1 MVNSQSRLNGTHRM
15 VGMAIFT
22 AIIVVLQF
30 VASLLSRFANF
41 PISLVLVPI
50 VVGAAV
56 YGPRAGAWFGGV
68 FGAVVLIAVVSGLD
82 LGGNILWIANPFLT
96 VLLCLIKG
104 IAAGWAAG
112 LVYTAIAKKRPYLGV
127 FAAAVVCPIVNT
139 GIFCLALVL
148 FFRETLVEW
157 AGGTEV
163 FYYIIFTL
171 VGINFLIEFVIN
183 LILCPT
189 VARIIRLKEKA

>member
-1 MVNSQSRLNGTHRM
+1 M

-22 AIIVVLQF
+22 AIIVVLQL

-68 FGAVVLIAVVSGLD
+68 FGAVVLIAVISGLD

-96 VLLCLIKG
+96 LLLCLVKG

-112 LVYTAIAKKRPYLGV
+112 LIYSVIAKKRPYLGV
-127 FAAAVVCPIVNT
+127 FAAAIVCPIVNT
-139 GIFCLALVL
+139 GIFCLAMALL
-148 FFRETLVEW
+148 FRETLVEW

-163 FYYIIFTL
+163 FYYMIFTL

>member
-1 MVNSQSRLNGTHRM
+1 M